1 MKKGIL
7 FIVVLALI
15 SAVSFAIFSTD
26 TKSPDDVRP
35 AVIPTINILTPSPT
49 PQSKTEVMDTPTTE
63 PKIEETPEI
72 QPTQEASPEPEQ
84 SVAPSP
90 SATPNEP
97 SPSPTPEP
105 EISATP
111 VEEDKNMYCSLLVSC
126 AMLADNPSLLE
137 PDKRSLI
144 PDDGII
150 FSSDEVVFYEG
161 ESVFNILS
169 RELKKNKIH
178 LEFVETPAYDSM
190 YIEGISNLYQFDAG
204 ELSGWIYRVNG
215 KTPSVGCSL
224 YELKPGD
231 RVEFLY
237 TCDLGND
244 L

>member
-15 SAVSFAIFSTD
+15 SAVPFAIFNTGST
-26 TKSPDDVRP
+26 SPDDVNP
-35 AVIPTINILTPSPT
+35 EVIASPVPQIQADVQESPT
-49 PQSKTEVMDTPTTE
+49 AEPKTEE
-63 PKIEETPEI
+63 IYKI
-72 QPTQEASPEPEQ
+72 QPVQEAK
-84 SVAPSP
+84 SVVPSP
-90 SATPNEP
+90 SVTPSE
-97 SPSPTPEP
+97 PTPEP
-105 EISATP
+105 EISPTP

-126 AMLADNPSLLE
+126 AVLADNPSLLE
-137 PDKRSLI
+137 AGKQSLI
-144 PDDGII
+144 PDNGII
-150 FSSDEVVFYEG
+150 FSSSNVIFYDG
-161 ESVFNILS
+161 ESAFNILS
-169 RELKKNKIH
+169 REMKKNKIH

-190 YIEGISNLYQFDAG
+190 YIEGIANLYQFDAG

-231 RVEFLY
+231 KVEFLY